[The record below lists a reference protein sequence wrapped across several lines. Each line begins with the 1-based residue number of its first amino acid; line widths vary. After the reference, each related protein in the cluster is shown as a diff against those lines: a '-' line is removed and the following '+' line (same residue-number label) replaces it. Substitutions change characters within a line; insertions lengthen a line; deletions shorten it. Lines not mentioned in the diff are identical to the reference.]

1 MSPERLKTP
10 LAAVL
15 MGSLLLLAGV
25 TATTAVS
32 HQAAPAA
39 AQPSMDTTADTPD
52 AADDGEAG
60 ANTATNDS
68 ENITTADLVSRFQNR
83 TDRLDTL
90 VMTVETN
97 STMNGN
103 QTYSSERT
111 VWVDY
116 EHDRMRTER
125 TSEYAQSATSNE
137 FISVRNESGVVSYSV
152 EDNTVHRYNSSFS
165 DRPADVTGLSSIVNN
180 SEATFEGRERLDGEE
195 TYRLSLKPDLDAMAA
210 TGEVTVTL
218 WLDTDS
224 YFLEK
229 AHMVANSENHTV
241 ETTQDYRNV
250 SLNESLSD
258 ERFTIDIPDDAEEPG
273 HSGFEMT
280 DYESLSALR
289 SNATQDVPS
298 PDLPDEY
305 SFDHGYIV
313 ENDGNTSLSLK
324 YTTDANET
332 IRVGHKSTS
341 GFNYSESDRFETV
354 EVGNQTGWYTEF
366 DNGDSTTVM
375 LAWHHDNSEYTVS
388 GTVNESEVIDIA
400 ESIGDE

>member
-1 MSPERLKTP
+1 M
-10 LAAVL
+10 
-15 MGSLLLLAGV
+15 
-25 TATTAVS
+25 
-32 HQAAPAA
+32 
-39 AQPSMDTTADTPD
+39 
-52 AADDGEAG
+52 
-60 ANTATNDS
+60 
-68 ENITTADLVSRFQNR
+68 
-83 TDRLDTL
+83 
-90 VMTVETN
+90 
-97 STMNGN
+97 
-103 QTYSSERT
+103 
-111 VWVDY
+111 
-116 EHDRMRTER
+116 
-125 TSEYAQSATSNE
+125 
-137 FISVRNESGVVSYSV
+137 SYSV